1 MTFTYSFP
9 FPFLFK
15 KRLIILGLKYLF
27 ISYHDYILRRVEN
40 PYHIFFLLFMYF
52 DLFYILETKLHFIYT
67 MLPGVRI
74 LSDYFFCELTWNF
87 SITTGLSIKA
97 SSFLLRMQ
105 AVIYCNMYCK
115 FLPSCDLVM
124 HLLFISWKLASIS
137 SMSASS
143 RFILFLF
150 LCCSTSR

>member
-1 MTFTYSFP
+1 M
-9 FPFLFK
+9 
-15 KRLIILGLKYLF
+15 IIFWGELK
-27 ISYHDYILRRVEN
+27 ILT
-40 PYHIFFLLFMYF
+40 IFFLLFMYF
-52 DLFYILETKLHFIYT
+52 DLFYIMETKLHFIFT

-87 SITTGLSIKA
+87 SITTYWPTKASIKLPIGHA
-97 SSFLLRMQ
+97 WRGKE

-115 FLPSCDLVM
+115 FLPFCDLVM